1 MAAERRR
8 RTAYGSSAYQQGSAA
23 RQLQEVPRRQ
33 DSPAKK
39 VSHATRKNRD
49 RALYM
54 NIGYV
59 LFLGAA
65 MVVAGIILT
74 GYLTLQSDIT
84 NSIKHIAALESE
96 LNTLRLDNDEKYN
109 RITSNVNLAE
119 IRRIAIQE
127 LGMQYAA
134 EGQIITYD
142 GEDSDYVRQLGE
154 IPD

>member
-1 MAAERRR
+1 MAAERSR

-23 RQLQEVPRRQ
+23 RQLQAMPRRQ
-33 DSPAKK
+33 DHPAKK
-39 VSHATRKNRD
+39 VSHTTRKNRD

-59 LFLGAA
+59 LFLGVA
-65 MVVAGIILT
+65 MAVAGIILT

-84 NSIKHIAALESE
+84 NSIKHIASLERE

-119 IRRIAIQE
+119 VRRIAIQE
-127 LGMQYAA
+127 LGMQYAG

-142 GEDSDYVRQLGE
+142 GESSDYVRQLGD